1 MSLSHEVGREDN
13 HSVSTVLP
21 QDPNQVPLLAVT
33 WELLGVGSSIFP
45 LQGYWSSC
53 PNLGSSLLVSPLGGP
68 EYKEERRLL
77 KGAINIC
84 SLG

>member
-1 MSLSHEVGREDN
+1 MGAAARRMSLSHEVGREDN

-21 QDPNQVPLLAVT
+21 QDPNQALVAVI

-53 PNLGSSLLVSPLGGP
+53 PNLGSSLLAQ
-68 EYKEERRLL
+68 RRLL
-77 KGAINIC
+77 RGAINIC
-84 SLG
+84 PLG